1 MVRDGYG
8 CRPGRKWP
16 LVNGEG
22 KLALRLALPLHEPG
36 RLLKTAAAD
45 LVSPVVDRRYACKPR
60 VNTLLTAKRPAIA
73 LNNFPTRVSS
83 RFKEGLLPARLSNRT
98 TRHSSF
104 RGAHLG
110 RSKAARPPASPNGM
124 DPLSIAASVAGLI
137 ALVGK
142 VAEVSRELYL
152 SVQKGP
158 QLLARLTDELDTFHA
173 VLVELRCHLRDE
185 GDVDRDALRSVS
197 VSCDETVQSLEQQL
211 NSLREMFTKGRLTR
225 LLSRSRFTELM
236 SDIEVATGRLYAYK
250 QSLTVAL
257 QLRVLLP
264 SQHFADDG
272 ARKQQAAGYSRTT
285 ETLDDLTK
293 TCQQL
298 RALSLPGPVEQ
309 YLGVSET
316 IIEKRRNDTPRRRTL
331 ALYDYD
337 APVDADPEAVH
348 GLPSQG
354 HDAETDDVDKVK
366 SFGSFEDWLDSFS
379 PSSEAPA
386 TDAAALPDRGVE
398 KPLSSESSVRVRV
411 KTFVGGNGIGNSS
424 STAEVDETIELKM
437 TDFIHE
443 ALDALHQR
451 GQLPTRDP
459 TPRLLSAFVGQLLAP
474 LAPLGEPVAVHIT
487 DGPSSYS
494 LDWLAINLH
503 ERFDEFYDNV
513 IRHYRKD
520 RNSLDI
526 SLKAGGGGSLS
537 VRDNNYGMTTTVTFS
552 RKLPES
558 MIRKMGMVVPMYPRE
573 ALVLSFRC
581 QSDDT
586 RHYIYS
592 GSSSG
597 GQKLAIKVLTG
608 GINAISGLP
617 ATEGVASDRQDHIT
631 VPAQQRLD
639 GFNVVSKDG
648 QGMVRQFV
656 SMPVGEGYSVEGQI
670 TGVEKYNGLQLILA
684 PPFIGPC
691 KFWLDKGSGRRLV
704 ELSRLDESSSS
715 MGLAAGM
722 RLRMSG
728 KDLTELWRQRHENSL
743 DRLDS
748 ESWSAC
754 GKSIGQNTSRKS
766 LCGIRPLQA
775 HEVLQP
781 FLGRFEPVQPL
792 VLEPVFDMTITIK
805 LGDLS
810 QSHIQPQGP
819 YTWSISP
826 FMTDERLR
834 EIIMREIAP
843 LRYARR
849 LQLIHPARVLG
860 VQRPVML
867 HEFAK
872 DGDIITVSELGDVPI
887 YTNAPPPERSDDWPR
902 VKPPPVS
909 PLPTKAKGW
918 ELGLGFGGWIYQD
931 YIVDEEFSR
940 WNWKRSRLLNVLLLN
955 AVAFKSFTGFA
966 VPGVP
971 ISFRDYV
978 ARGIPFHHVLPRSSV
993 LGSEAIRRLDS
1004 VSEMDARKGVIRSNV
1019 LHGVKPVQCAMC
1031 ETMLAN
1037 TILRPCNHVFCSN
1050 CVQPSA
1056 DHDEPNRCDAC
1067 GQRTTHQIH
1076 FAGPMEVTR
1085 ETGPSPE
1092 DTSRRQ
1098 WESILSSGSSRES
1111 LLSTKSMW
1119 SENKRDPE
1127 VSDQSEAEWDDDF
1140 ERTMLQ
1146 AAAGQGEAN
1155 VVRFL
1160 LQTSHPSP
1168 ADQMSAL
1175 RIAVE
1180 ANNLGVV
1187 SALARRVLEHER
1199 LAQAEE
1205 ARELANRPVHDRYPL
1220 QSSQSAGPNTAEI
1233 LQLAAGKDHCEVVQ
1247 LLLDFGFDANH
1258 SVYDRRAGHH
1268 FNSALA
1274 RAARENCLATARIL
1288 FPVTEEALLGNAA
1301 MHAAINDGHDVLDF
1315 ILEQSFDANCC
1326 VSSDGFPPRIGH
1338 SSIMRLTRNAPRLER
1353 QLRYLSNTAPT
1364 LVQPLRTRVGCS
1376 DLGAPTPKM
1385 SPLQRS
1391 ADKGNISAFEALLSA
1406 GADVRA
1412 TLDDGRTC
1420 LHLAAWCGCVEIGR
1434 RLLEMGFDPN
1444 ARAENHHL
1452 ATPLRAALRNRKP
1465 EFVRLLVAGG
1475 AAVENADK
1483 LETLDRLIKPPSE
1496 PYATPGWWDFELAA
1510 AILPRIAP
1518 QAGSNEDSATTSCDG
1533 SESTTL
1539 EKQLSDLVLAAFR
1552 SSVCKRA
1559 TTVDIFLQV
1568 MEASPVSI
1576 STVVMSQALKRY
1588 CGLRGAEDVLATTDS
1603 VMRALPKETRL
1614 AVVDESKSWTE
1625 PWQETYSS
1633 YLVEK
1638 HGGQE

>member
-1 MVRDGYG
+1 
-8 CRPGRKWP
+8 
-16 LVNGEG
+16 
-22 KLALRLALPLHEPG
+22 
-36 RLLKTAAAD
+36 
-45 LVSPVVDRRYACKPR
+45 
-60 VNTLLTAKRPAIA
+60 
-73 LNNFPTRVSS
+73 
-83 RFKEGLLPARLSNRT
+83 
-98 TRHSSF
+98 
-104 RGAHLG
+104 
-110 RSKAARPPASPNGM
+110 M

-173 VLVELRCHLRDE
+173 VLVELRYHLQDE
-185 GDVDRDALRSVS
+185 GDGDRDALRSVS

-236 SDIEVATGRLYAYK
+236 SDIEAATGRLYAYK

-257 QLRVLLP
+257 QLRVL
-264 SQHFADDG
+264 
-272 ARKQQAAGYSRTT
+272 KQQATGYSRTA
-285 ETLDDLTK
+285 ETLDALTK

-309 YLGVSET
+309 YIGVSET
-316 IIEKRRNDTPRRRTL
+316 IIEKRRNDTPWGRSRVF
-331 ALYDYD
+331 YDYD
-337 APVDADPEAVH
+337 APADADPEAVH
-348 GLPSQG
+348 GPTSQG
-354 HDAETDDVDKVK
+354 HGDAKTDDVDKIK

-386 TDAAALPDRGVE
+386 TDAAACADVADALRDHGVK
-398 KPLSSESSVRVRV
+398 KPLSSKSSIRVRV
-411 KTFVGGNGIGNSS
+411 TTFAGDNGAGNSS
-424 STAEVDETIELKM
+424 SAAEVDETIELKM
-437 TDFIHE
+437 TDYIHE

-451 GQLPTRDP
+451 GLKNVRGF
-459 TPRLLSAFVGQLLAP
+459 RKGGQMLAP
-474 LAPLGEPVAVHIT
+474 LATLDEPIAVHIT

-494 LDWLAINLH
+494 LGWLAINLH

-513 IRHYRKD
+513 IRRYRKD
-520 RNSLDI
+520 RHSLDF
-526 SLKAGGGGSLS
+526 SLKAGGNGSLS
-537 VRDNNYGMTTTVTFS
+537 VRDNNHGMTTTVTFS
-552 RKLPES
+552 RTLRVPEDSTTYYPPARLSDFPVVNMKHLEGKLPES
-558 MIRKMGMVVPMYPRE
+558 MTQKTGVVVPMYPRE
-573 ALVLSFRC
+573 ALVLSFL
-581 QSDDT
+581 SHSHDT
-586 RHYIYS
+586 SRYIYGR
-592 GSSSG
+592 GSPG
-597 GQKLAIKVLTG
+597 GAQDLAIKVLTG

-648 QGMVRQFV
+648 RGMVRQFV
-656 SMPVGEGYSVEGQI
+656 SMPVGEGYSVESQI

-691 KFWLDKGSGRRLV
+691 KFWLDKGRERRLV
-704 ELSRLDESSSS
+704 ELSRLNESSSS
-715 MGLAAGM
+715 IGLAAGM

-728 KDLTELWRQRHENSL
+728 KDLTELWRKRHEKAL

-748 ESWSAC
+748 ESWSAS
-754 GKSIGQNTSRKS
+754 GKSFGQNTSRRS

-792 VLEPVFDMTITIK
+792 VLEPVFDITITIK
-805 LGDLS
+805 LGNLRLA
-810 QSHIQPQGP
+810 HIQPQRP

-834 EIIMREIAP
+834 EIIMREIVP

-860 VQRPVML
+860 AQRPVML
-867 HEFAK
+867 HEFAI
-872 DGDIITVSELGDVPI
+872 DGDVITVSELGDVPI
-887 YTNAPPPERSDDWPR
+887 HTRASRPKRSDDWLGE
-902 VKPPPVS
+902 KPPPVS
-909 PLPTKAKGW
+909 PLPTEAKGW

-931 YIVDEEFSR
+931 CIVDGDDSR

-966 VPGVP
+966 PPHVP

-1004 VSEMDARKGVIRSNV
+1004 VSETDACKGVIGSNV
-1019 LHGVKPVQCAMC
+1019 LHGVKPVQCALC

-1056 DHDEPNRCDAC
+1056 DRGESIRCDAC
-1067 GQRTTHQIH
+1067 GQRATHQIH
-1076 FAGPMEVTR
+1076 FAGPMETTR
-1085 ETGPSPE
+1085 ETGPPPE
-1092 DTSRRQ
+1092 DTSRRRWQ
-1098 WESILSSGSSRES
+1098 SIFSSGSSRES
-1111 LLSTKSMW
+1111 LYSTKSMW
-1119 SENKRDPE
+1119 HENTSFVSAISRAAMSKIISDLATALRDTTRQNGTPDAFDE
-1127 VSDQSEAEWDDDF
+1127 SEAEKWDDDF

-1146 AAAGQGEAN
+1146 AAAEQGEAH

-1160 LQTSHPSP
+1160 LQSSHQSP
-1168 ADQMSAL
+1168 ADQVSAL

-1180 ANNLGVV
+1180 ASDLGVV

-1199 LAQAEE
+1199 QAQAKK
-1205 ARELANRPVHDRYPL
+1205 AREPANRPVHNRYL
-1220 QSSQSAGPNTAEI
+1220 YRSSPSAGPSTAEI
-1233 LQLAAGKDHCEVVQ
+1233 LHLAAGKDHCEVVQ

-1258 SVYDRRAGHH
+1258 SVYDSRVSHH
-1268 FNSALA
+1268 FKSALA
-1274 RAARENCLATARIL
+1274 RAARGNCLATARIL
-1288 FPVTEEALLGNAA
+1288 FPVTEEGLLGNAA
-1301 MHAAINDGHDVLDF
+1301 IHAAINDGHDVLDF
-1315 ILEQSFDANCC
+1315 ILEQGLDANYYERGNW
-1326 VSSDGFPPRIGH
+1326 SSSGEWTLVHHAADAKCTQAGKTIEILVRYGADIDPASQDPPSQDPPSQGPPRMFRSWG
-1338 SSIMRLTRNAPRLER
+1338 P
-1353 QLRYLSNTAPT
+1353 LS
-1364 LVQPLRTRVGCS
+1364 
-1376 DLGAPTPKM
+1376 PKM
-1385 SPLQRS
+1385 SPVQRS
-1391 ADKGNISAFEALLSA
+1391 IDKGNVSAFEALLSA

-1420 LHLAAWCGCVEIGR
+1420 LHLAAGCGCVEIGR

-1444 ARAENHHL
+1444 ARAENHRL
-1452 ATPLRAALRNRKP
+1452 ATPLRTALSNSRP
-1465 EFVRLLVAGG
+1465 DFVRLLVAGG
-1475 AAVENADK
+1475 AVVENADK
-1483 LETLDRLIKPPSE
+1483 LETIDRLIKPTSD
-1496 PYATPGWWDFELAA
+1496 PYARLGWWDFELAA
-1510 AILPRIAP
+1510 AILPRIGP
-1518 QAGSNEDSATTSCDG
+1518 QAGSDGDSATTPCDD
-1533 SESTTL
+1533 SDSTAL
-1539 EKQLSDLVLAAFR
+1539 ERQLSDLVLAAFR
-1552 SSVCKRA
+1552 SSDCRRA
-1559 TTVDIFLQV
+1559 TTLDIFLQV

-1576 STVVMSQALKRY
+1576 STAVMSQALKRY
-1588 CGLRGAEDVLATTDS
+1588 CGSHGGEDVLATTDS
-1603 VMRALPKETRL
+1603 VMRALPKEARL

-1625 PWQETYSS
+1625 PWEEKYSS

-1638 HGGQE
+1638 HSEQE

>member
-1 MVRDGYG
+1 M
-8 CRPGRKWP
+8 
-16 LVNGEG
+16 
-22 KLALRLALPLHEPG
+22 
-36 RLLKTAAAD
+36 TA
-45 LVSPVVDRRYACKPR
+45 
-60 VNTLLTAKRPAIA
+60 
-73 LNNFPTRVSS
+73 
-83 RFKEGLLPARLSNRT
+83 
-98 TRHSSF
+98 
-104 RGAHLG
+104 
-110 RSKAARPPASPNGM
+110 
-124 DPLSIAASVAGLI
+124 
-137 ALVGK
+137 
-142 VAEVSRELYL
+142 
-152 SVQKGP
+152 GP
-158 QLLARLTDELDTFHA
+158 RLT
-173 VLVELRCHLRDE
+173 
-185 GDVDRDALRSVS
+185 
-197 VSCDETVQSLEQQL
+197 
-211 NSLREMFTKGRLTR
+211 
-225 LLSRSRFTELM
+225 
-236 SDIEVATGRLYAYK
+236 
-250 QSLTVAL
+250 
-257 QLRVLLP
+257 
-264 SQHFADDG
+264 
-272 ARKQQAAGYSRTT
+272 
-285 ETLDDLTK
+285 
-293 TCQQL
+293 
-298 RALSLPGPVEQ
+298 
-309 YLGVSET
+309 
-316 IIEKRRNDTPRRRTL
+316 
-331 ALYDYD
+331 
-337 APVDADPEAVH
+337 
-348 GLPSQG
+348 
-354 HDAETDDVDKVK
+354 
-366 SFGSFEDWLDSFS
+366 
-379 PSSEAPA
+379 
-386 TDAAALPDRGVE
+386 
-398 KPLSSESSVRVRV
+398 
-411 KTFVGGNGIGNSS
+411 
-424 STAEVDETIELKM
+424 
-437 TDFIHE
+437 
-443 ALDALHQR
+443 
-451 GQLPTRDP
+451 
-459 TPRLLSAFVGQLLAP
+459 
-474 LAPLGEPVAVHIT
+474 
-487 DGPSSYS
+487 
-494 LDWLAINLH
+494 
-503 ERFDEFYDNV
+503 
-513 IRHYRKD
+513 
-520 RNSLDI
+520 
-526 SLKAGGGGSLS
+526 
-537 VRDNNYGMTTTVTFS
+537 
-552 RKLPES
+552 
-558 MIRKMGMVVPMYPRE
+558 
-573 ALVLSFRC
+573 
-581 QSDDT
+581 
-586 RHYIYS
+586 
-592 GSSSG
+592 
-597 GQKLAIKVLTG
+597 
-608 GINAISGLP
+608 
-617 ATEGVASDRQDHIT
+617 
-631 VPAQQRLD
+631 
-639 GFNVVSKDG
+639 
-648 QGMVRQFV
+648 
-656 SMPVGEGYSVEGQI
+656 
-670 TGVEKYNGLQLILA
+670 
-684 PPFIGPC
+684 
-691 KFWLDKGSGRRLV
+691 
-704 ELSRLDESSSS
+704 
-715 MGLAAGM
+715 
-722 RLRMSG
+722 
-728 KDLTELWRQRHENSL
+728 
-743 DRLDS
+743 
-748 ESWSAC
+748 
-754 GKSIGQNTSRKS
+754 
-766 LCGIRPLQA
+766 
-775 HEVLQP
+775 
-781 FLGRFEPVQPL
+781 
-792 VLEPVFDMTITIK
+792 
-805 LGDLS
+805 
-810 QSHIQPQGP
+810 
-819 YTWSISP
+819 
-826 FMTDERLR
+826 
-834 EIIMREIAP
+834 
-843 LRYARR
+843 
-849 LQLIHPARVLG
+849 
-860 VQRPVML
+860 
-867 HEFAK
+867 
-872 DGDIITVSELGDVPI
+872 
-887 YTNAPPPERSDDWPR
+887 
-902 VKPPPVS
+902 
-909 PLPTKAKGW
+909 
-918 ELGLGFGGWIYQD
+918 
-931 YIVDEEFSR
+931 
-940 WNWKRSRLLNVLLLN
+940 WNR
-955 AVAFKSFTGFA
+955 
-966 VPGVP
+966 
-971 ISFRDYV
+971 
-978 ARGIPFHHVLPRSSV
+978 
-993 LGSEAIRRLDS
+993 
-1004 VSEMDARKGVIRSNV
+1004 
-1019 LHGVKPVQCAMC
+1019 
-1031 ETMLAN
+1031 
-1037 TILRPCNHVFCSN
+1037 LRPCNHVFCSN

-1119 SENKRDPE
+1119 SENSSFVSAISRAAMSKIICDLATTLRDTARQKETPE

-1326 VSSDGFPPRIGH
+1326 VSSDGFP
-1338 SSIMRLTRNAPRLER
+1338 SENW
-1353 QLRYLSNTAPT
+1353 T
-1364 LVQPLRTRVGCS
+1364 LVHHASNAKCTQAGKTIEILVKH
-1376 DLGAPTPKM
+1376 GADIGSASQDSGGMFGSWGPPPPKM